1 MATSPFLLILGAGP
15 GVGTSVAREFGRRG
29 YAVGL
34 VARSADRLETLAAE
48 LRSEGIDATTAAADL
63 TEEGA
68 LAGAVQTLAAGA
80 GRVDVLHFNPS
91 RFREAGPLELTP
103 AELLEDVALG
113 AASLLTAV
121 RVARPFLGS
130 GARIVATGS
139 RAADRPWHR
148 AASLGVQKAALR
160 NLVASLDAALSA
172 DGIRAVNVQVNGVL
186 AREGP
191 FSPAAVAGAIAD
203 AVDRPDDVWT
213 VQVGVD
219 G

>member
-1 MATSPFLLILGAGP
+1 MATSPFLLVLGAGP

-91 RFREAGPLELTP
+91 RFREAGPLEVTP

-113 AASLLTAV
+113 AASLLTAGRPGRSWVPAPGSWRPGAGRPTGRGTV
-121 RVARPFLGS
+121 RPHS
-130 GARIVATGS
+130 GCRRQRCATS
-139 RAADRPWHR
+139 
-148 AASLGVQKAALR
+148 
-160 NLVASLDAALSA
+160 
-172 DGIRAVNVQVNGVL
+172 
-186 AREGP
+186 
-191 FSPAAVAGAIAD
+191 SPALTPLWRLTAYG
-203 AVDRPDDVWT
+203 R
-213 VQVGVD
+213 
-219 G
+219 